1 MSLADLLRASR
12 RHHPLLLAA
21 RDEAQAASEAVAQA
35 QSAYRPSVTLE
46 GSLSSAERDAVLQGG
61 DSFDETIS
69 PRSASV
75 RLDQVIYA
83 GGRRALQ
90 MQAAAARS
98 HLGQVGYR
106 SEEQAVFAEIVQAYV
121 QLSLARETARIREET
136 GGLIG
141 RRREAVLA
149 RQRVGDASRFDLS
162 QTGARLARADA
173 DLATA
178 RVQLDVARATL
189 TSLTGS
195 TLAINLDA
203 FTEAGPLPPLDV
215 LQRLALEASPAV
227 AEGELRARAARIETA
242 SAARQR
248 LPTVSVT
255 GSATTSQETS
265 PVVDEETNLQIGLAL
280 RMPLYQGGQVS
291 SQTREAAARYRS
303 ARHRLD
309 EQRRRTELQ
318 VATLHAELEGATAR
332 IRTAGTGLAAARD
345 ALRGTERSFEV
356 GLTDELRVLDAIEEQ
371 LQAELALVVARHEY
385 FRSYLLIQLVTGRLG
400 I

>member
-12 RHHPLLLAA
+12 RHHPLLQAA
-21 RDEAQAASEAVAQA
+21 RDEARAASEAVAQA

-46 GSLSSAERDAVLQGG
+46 GSVSSAERDAVLQDG

-98 HLGQVGYR
+98 RLGQVGYR

-121 QLSLARETARIREET
+121 QLSLARETVRIREET

-162 QTGARLARADA
+162 QTGARLARTDA

-203 FTEAGPLPPLDV
+203 FTEAGPLPPLDD
-215 LQRLALEASPAV
+215 LQRLALDASPAV
-227 AEGELRARAARIETA
+227 AEGELRARTARLETA

-291 SQTREAAARYRS
+291 SQTREAAARYRG

-332 IRTAGTGLAAARD
+332 IRTAGTGLAAARA